1 MRVLAEVL
9 KLAGALVLAG
19 ILRHPE
25 AFPPPGAGRY
35 VFIGT
40 FAWPFLFVPLLLWI
54 RGPIATGLRVLE
66 VPLILWTAF
75 IVVFCAGMNPGLL
88 TFGLVAG
95 VVTYGIGAAWSGLLA
110 LKSTE
115 TAARGSP

>member
-1 MRVLAEVL
+1 MRVLAELL
-9 KLAGALVLAG
+9 KLAGALVIAG
-19 ILRHPE
+19 ILRRPE

-35 VFIGT
+35 VFLVT
-40 FAWPFLFVPLLLWI
+40 FGWPLLFVPLLFWV
-54 RGPIATGLRVLE
+54 RGSIAMALRVLE
-66 VPLILWTAF
+66 VPLLLWTAF
-75 IVVFCAGMNPGLL
+75 IVVFAAGMNPSLL
-88 TFGLVAG
+88 TFVLVAG